1 MQAHRIETTVQSNG
15 KVVLENLP
23 FDEGEMIEI
32 IVLEAKPKLPNESKS
47 LQGKVLKY
55 EDPFESI
62 AVEDWEVLK

>member
-23 FDEGEMIEI
+23 FDEGETIEI
-32 IVLEAKPKLPNESKS
+32 IVLETKPKSPNESES

-55 EDPFESI
+55 ETPFEPI
-62 AVEDWEVLK
+62 AGEDWEALK